1 MCNIINFISVQL
13 RESLGDPARP
23 FPSTFL
29 HCQGFDPYCH
39 MALIFIL
46 CNSFPPTL
54 SLLTYHTLTLSLSP
68 SQAIDGFLLV
78 LAGDATVLYASDSL
92 QGHVGLN
99 PRDVIGHSIHDIV
112 QSKEDS
118 EIIRDNLQPRG
129 EGIGRKRG
137 LVREG
142 GRKFQTLD
150 PCENLALWAHKLLGE
165 LWGPYKFG
173 TLDHTICRGIWHLHG
188 PVKLVSNLWI

>member
-1 MCNIINFISVQL
+1 
-13 RESLGDPARP
+13 
-23 FPSTFL
+23 
-29 HCQGFDPYCH
+29 

-78 LAGDATVLYASDSL
+78 LAGDGTVLFASDSL

-129 EGIGRKRG
+129 EGRGSKGGGGGGGGGGETEGQRKWELRTLG
-137 LVREG
+137 LFIIWNPGPMEIRHSG
-142 GRKFQTLD
+142 
-150 PCENLALWAHKLLGE
+150 PINYWGE
-165 LWGPYKFG
+165 LWDQNKFSTLGPY
-173 TLDHTICRGIWHLHG
+173 
-188 PVKLVSNLWI
+188 NL